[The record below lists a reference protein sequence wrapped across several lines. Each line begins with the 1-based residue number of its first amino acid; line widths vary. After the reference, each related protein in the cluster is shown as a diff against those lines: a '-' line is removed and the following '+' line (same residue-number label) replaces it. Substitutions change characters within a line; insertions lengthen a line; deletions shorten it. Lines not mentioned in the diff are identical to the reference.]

1 MAFKKLK
8 YVYIGTALIFLV
20 AVTGTLGYMFLEHA
34 SVLDALYMTIIT
46 MATVGYGEIFPLSD
60 GGKMFTIFLIITGTG
75 TVAYT
80 ATQFVDYVVTGDL
93 TNFFG
98 RRKMNHI
105 IENMNSHYILCGFGR
120 MGKIIAGLLRDNHVP
135 FVIIDPEERIS
146 ETAEEKYV
154 FVTGDATHE
163 AVLKKAGVS
172 RAKGLITVVDTDVKN
187 LYIVLTAKGL
197 NKNLYIVAKVAQ
209 EEAASKFEWAG
220 ADKIVSPY
228 TIGGQSI
235 AYSIIKPH
243 VTDFLDMAMGK
254 QEYGIRVEEI
264 VVHEGS
270 VLENVSIIDSNV
282 RKDGIIIVAIRKS
295 DGGFI
300 YNPGP
305 SEVFRAEDTLIALGR
320 KEDFEA
326 LDKHLKRG

>member
-1 MAFKKLK
+1 MGFNKLK

-20 AVTGTLGYMFLEHA
+20 AVTGTLGYMHIEHA
-34 SVLDALYMTIIT
+34 NFLDSLYMTIIT

-60 GGKMFTIFLIITGTG
+60 AGKIFTVFLIITGTG

-98 RRKMNHI
+98 RRKMNRI
-105 IENMNSHYILCGFGR
+105 IDNMDSHYILCGFGR
-120 MGKIIAGLLRDNHVP
+120 MGKIIAGLLSENKVP
-135 FVIIDPEERIS
+135 FVVVDPEERMS
-146 ETAEEKYV
+146 ESSDEKYV
-154 FVTGDATHE
+154 FVMGDATHE
-163 AVLKKAGVS
+163 AVLKKAGVM

-209 EEAASKFEWAG
+209 EEAATKFEWAG

-235 AYSIIKPH
+235 AYSIIKPY
-243 VTDFLDMAMGK
+243 VSNFLSMAMGN
-254 QEYGIRVEEI
+254 QEYGIMVEELI
-264 VVHEGS
+264 VHSGS
-270 VLENVSIIDSNV
+270 VLENVSIVDSNV
-282 RKDGIIIVAIRKS
+282 RKIGIIIVAIRKS
-295 DGGFI
+295 DGGFV

-305 SEVFRAEDTLIALGR
+305 NEVIRAEDTLIALGR
-320 KEDFEA
+320 KVDFEA
-326 LDKHLKRG
+326 LEKHLKRG